1 MKLKRRF
8 EEGPVTEV
16 VVRVIGVADFV
27 AGGVTRPRPGGSRWP
42 FSASLNAPEAQRY
55 SAPWSS
61 SASEGLAMDFS
72 TAFTVDSTISPQ
84 CPRGESGPDLRRLS
98 GSDSGFARL
107 RPLV

>member
-84 CPRGESGPDLRRLS
+84 CPRGESDQTS
-98 GSDSGFARL
+98 ADWCGFASGCYCA
-107 RPLV
+107 